1 MRPSRFSMYSITPLR
16 ARSRRAP
23 SRHCAT
29 SVTFSGRNWTRS
41 ISLTSSRAG
50 RRRGR
55 FGLKLIPNMVRS
67 ILRGTVAELLNES
80 VPKFAAGCRWG
91 GTTEAP
97 VVLFPE
103 GAIRVEGTGRIIL
116 ELCDGHFSLAE
127 IVQKLEMQFMLA
139 PKGKIRAEVQ
149 VFLEQ
154 LHAKRI
160 IDY

>member
-1 MRPSRFSMYSITPLR
+1 MT
-16 ARSRRAP
+16 
-23 SRHCAT
+23 
-29 SVTFSGRNWTRS
+29 V
-41 ISLTSSRAG
+41 
-50 RRRGR
+50 
-55 FGLKLIPNMVRS
+55 S
-67 ILRGTVAELLNES
+67 ILRGSVAELTEAS
-80 VPKFAAGCRWG
+80 IPKFAAGCRWG

-116 ELCDGHFSLAE
+116 ELCHGHFSLAE
-127 IVQKLEMQFMLA
+127 IVQKLEAQFMLA
-139 PKGKIRAEVQ
+139 PKGKIRTEVQ

>member
-1 MRPSRFSMYSITPLR
+1 MSPSRFSMYSITPLPGW
-16 ARSRRAP
+16 SRRAP
-23 SRHCAT
+23 SRPCAT
-29 SVTFSGRNWTRS
+29 SVTFSGRNSTRS
-41 ISLTSSRAG
+41 ISLMSNRAG
-50 RRRGR
+50 PRRRR
-55 FGLKLIPNMVRS
+55 FGLRLARNMARGIVADLTEAS
-67 ILRGTVAELLNES
+67 I
-80 VPKFAAGCRWG
+80 PKFAAGCRWG

-116 ELCDGHFSLAE
+116 ELCDGRFSLAE
-127 IVQKLEMQFMLA
+127 IVQKLEAQFMLA

>member
-1 MRPSRFSMYSITPLR
+1 MYSGTPLR
-16 ARSRRAP
+16 VRSRSARFK
-23 SRHCAT
+23 HCAT
-29 SVTFSGRNWTRS
+29 SATFFGRSSMRS
-41 ISLTSSRAG
+41 ISHTWSRAG
-50 RRRGR
+50 RRRGL
-55 FGLKLIPNMVRS
+55 FAWTQNMRE
-67 ILRGTVAELLNES
+67 IVAELTDAS

-127 IVQKLEMQFMLA
+127 IVQKLEAQFMLA

-160 IDY
+160 VDY

>member
-1 MRPSRFSMYSITPLR
+1 M
-16 ARSRRAP
+16 
-23 SRHCAT
+23 
-29 SVTFSGRNWTRS
+29 TRD
-41 ISLTSSRAG
+41 
-50 RRRGR
+50 
-55 FGLKLIPNMVRS
+55 M
-67 ILRGTVAELLNES
+67 LRGSVAELTDAS

-127 IVQKLEMQFMLA
+127 IVQKLEEQFMLA

>member
-1 MRPSRFSMYSITPLR
+1 MCSITRPR
-16 ARSRRAP
+16 EQSRRAP

-29 SVTFSGRNWTRS
+29 SVTFCGHNSTRS
-41 ISLTSSRAG
+41 ISLMLSRVG

-55 FGLKLIPNMVRS
+55 FGLRLIPNMMPS
-67 ILRGTVAELLNES
+67 MLRGSVAELTEAS
-80 VPKFAAGCRWG
+80 IPKFAAGCRWG
-91 GTTEAP
+91 GTIESP

-127 IVQKLEMQFMLA
+127 IVQKLEAQFMLA

>member
-1 MRPSRFSMYSITPLR
+1 MADLTDAS
-16 ARSRRAP
+16 AP
-23 SRHCAT
+23 K
-29 SVTFSGRNWTRS
+29 VE
-41 ISLTSSRAG
+41 AG
-50 RRRGR
+50 RR
-55 FGLKLIPNMVRS
+55 
-67 ILRGTVAELLNES
+67 AELTDAS

-116 ELCDGHFSLAE
+116 ELCDGHFSLAQ
-127 IVQKLEMQFMLA
+127 IVQQLETQFMLA
-139 PKGKIRAEVQ
+139 PKGKVRADVQ
-149 VFLEQ
+149 TFLEQ